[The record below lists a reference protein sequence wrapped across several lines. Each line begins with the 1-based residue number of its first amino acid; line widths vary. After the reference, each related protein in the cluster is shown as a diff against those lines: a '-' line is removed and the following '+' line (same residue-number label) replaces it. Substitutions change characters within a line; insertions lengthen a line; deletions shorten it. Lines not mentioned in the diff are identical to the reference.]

1 MCLRK
6 VRQRRIE
13 KAVML
18 AADSM
23 AASFLASEREETG
36 KLRPDTRVMRER
48 KGDQDG
54 RQRKSVFL

>member
-1 MCLRK
+1 
-6 VRQRRIE
+6 
-13 KAVML
+13 ML

-23 AASFLASEREETG
+23 AASFLASEREGTG